1 MGWCITELGKVQI
14 TKVVSK
20 LLVESHCPK
29 MNEIKHRL
37 GVSELNRRVCP
48 RCGKYYPT
56 LKALEAQSEN
66 IVFATNNEEP
76 ELEELR
82 DECQEHE
89 EIIEEVPVAETTDR
103 LNLFDRLN
111 RMFGI

>member
-1 MGWCITELGKVQI
+1 M
-14 TKVVSK
+14 
-20 LLVESHCPK
+20 
-29 MNEIKHRL
+29 
-37 GVSELNRRVCP
+37 
-48 RCGKYYPT
+48 
-56 LKALEAQSEN
+56 
-66 IVFATNNEEP
+66 FATNNEEP

-82 DECQEHE
+82 EECQEHE